1 MRIKIDIPKGQIESF
16 CRRYGVHRLV
26 VLGPAL
32 REDLRQEGD
41 IDILIDFE
49 PGVRVGFVTFLRIQ
63 EELSRMLGRKVD
75 LNTRGFLSPYFREEV
90 VRGAEVI
97 YEQT

>member
-16 CRRYGVHRLV
+16 CRRYGIRRQAVF
-26 VLGPAL
+26 GSAL
-32 REDLRQEGD
+32 REDFRQESD
-41 IDILIDFE
+41 IDILVDFE

-63 EELSRMLGRKVD
+63 EELSRLLGRKVD

-90 VRGAEVI
+90 IRGAEVI